1 MVSMVQPGNRRGG
14 VVMDP
19 AHFRRRAEETSTQ
32 AVRAINPEGRAR
44 LLQLAALYMQLAEMA
59 EQASEPAFKPESGET
74 AT

>member
-1 MVSMVQPGNRRGG
+1 MGR

-19 AHFRRRAEETSTQ
+19 AHFRSRAEETSAQ

-44 LLQLAALYMQLAEMA
+44 LLQLAALYIQLAEMA
-59 EQASEPAFKPESGET
+59 EKASRPVFKPESDET